1 MQYILSYKSLEGI
14 KLLSDK
20 LKDNGYEI
28 YSGLDAPES
37 ISNKII
43 GICVDLYNKVV
54 YQLNVAC
61 MACFS
66 NGKRKPLY
74 VEEVIENYDRL
85 ILDKDYDYYVKL
97 IKEKS
102 VDKDWPVGAVL

>member
-14 KLLSDK
+14 KLFCTK
-20 LKDNGYEI
+20 LKEIGYEI
-28 YSGLDAPES
+28 YTGLDAPES
-37 ISNKII
+37 ISNKVI
-43 GICVDLYNKVV
+43 GICVDLDNKVV
-54 YQLNVAC
+54 YQLNVTC

-74 VEEVIENYDRL
+74 VEETIKYFDRL
-85 ILDKDYDYYVKL
+85 ILDKDYEYYEKL

-102 VDKDWPVGAVL
+102 LDKDRPFGVVL